1 MKKKIVTV
9 LMTAMLGSSI
19 LFAQTAMAADTAEQT
34 EDTAKAE
41 ETSEEKT
48 EE

>member
-34 EDTAKAE
+34 
-41 ETSEEKT
+41 
-48 EE
+48 